1 MSGESASRSERPQT
15 TMDAAE
21 VERRQQ
27 LAVEI
32 VADGLLT
39 LLLRERLAALD
50 AEDRDARLR
59 EEAHAQTSAMSVPVA
74 GARGKSVVSTTGD
87 QTPAK
92 R

>member
-1 MSGESASRSERPQT
+1 MSSESASRSERPAE

-21 VERRQQ
+21 VARRQQ

-32 VADGLLT
+32 VAEGLLT

-50 AEDRDARLR
+50 AEDREVRLR
-59 EEAHAQTSAMSVPVA
+59 EEAHAQTSTMSVPVA
-74 GARGKSVVSTTGD
+74 GGRRKSCVSTTGEES
-87 QTPAK
+87 PAK